1 MQFWERTKNCMVNEE
16 RLHYMVKIAEFD
28 TNDRKKC
35 RPMMQYARRD
45 YVSLQMLK
53 SFVAG
58 TIAFGVILALWAL
71 YSMETLLA
79 KINSLDFMELLIT
92 LGVSYAVFMVV
103 YLAAT
108 YIVYHMKFT
117 EGRRK
122 VKKYYNGLKKVNA
135 MYEREERL
143 KGNSNKDWE

>member
-1 MQFWERTKNCMVNEE
+1 MVNEE

-58 TIAFGVILALWAL
+58 R
-71 YSMETLLA
+71 LL
-79 KINSLDFMELLIT
+79 LE
-92 LGVSYAVFMVV
+92 
-103 YLAAT
+103 
-108 YIVYHMKFT
+108 
-117 EGRRK
+117 
-122 VKKYYNGLKKVNA
+122 
-135 MYEREERL
+135 
-143 KGNSNKDWE
+143 